1 MAGDCNRASVLMVDA
16 STKMQTAQ
24 AVVFADDVRDKI
36 EHFEPYGFTSCP
48 QDCPENGK
56 GAEGIVLDLDGNS
69 DHSVLLVVADRR
81 YRLTG
86 LEKGE
91 VALHD
96 DQGQRVHFKRD
107 GIAVE
112 TGRSGG
118 VTITVTNH
126 APCTV
131 IADAVHLGGANLVPS
146 LNGVVTGEAFDTFTG
161 ALQSALGNAST
172 KVMAKKA

>member
-1 MAGDCNRASVLMVDA
+1 MSAHIRPQPPAAASIC
-16 STKMQTAQ
+16 AQ
-24 AVVFADDVRDKI
+24 QLVGRVAKVISR
-36 EHFEPYGFTSCP
+36 
-48 QDCPENGK
+48 NGLR
-56 GAEGIVLDLDGNS
+56 EGSAIL
-69 DHSVLLVVADRR
+69 
-81 YRLTG
+81 
-86 LEKGE
+86 
-91 VALHD
+91 ALHD